1 MIPSVRQISSQRGV
15 GLVELMVAMV
25 IGLFTTLVVMQVFS
39 VFEGNKRTTTSG
51 ADAQTNGTIAL
62 YNIKRQIAMAGFGLP
77 TFSTKNPPLLCSDP
91 NMATGGVNLF
101 PVAIVDGGSAAGA
114 SDTVSIRIGSSGNGG
129 VPFLADESA
138 TGTTILVKNTM
149 ACQANDMAIVSTGP
163 SCSFVRVTA
172 IPDATHVTFASNVV
186 ASKASTSIACLGN
199 WTELSYLVSNGQL
212 RLRTTVN
219 GANTNAQNV
228 EGIVNIQAQYGV
240 SNSATSNDVAQWVD
254 ATDIWAEPL
263 PGTASAVI
271 ARRNRIKAI
280 RVAIVARSGLFEQSN
295 VTDACSSLNSANPT
309 GLCAWEGTAA
319 SPAPAID
326 LSNDANWQR
335 YRYRVYET
343 IIPLR
348 NIIWTKGTMTP

>member
-1 MIPSVRQISSQRGV
+1 MIPSVRQISRQRGV

-62 YNIKRQIAMAGFGLP
+62 YNIKRQVAMAGFGLP
-77 TFSTKNPPLLCSDP
+77 TFSTKNPPLLCSDA

-101 PVAIVDGGSAAGA
+101 PVAIVDGGNAAGA
-114 SDTVSIRIGSSGNGG
+114 TDTVSIRIGSSGNGG
-129 VPFLADESA
+129 VPFLADENA
-138 TGTTILVKNTM
+138 TGTTILVKNAM
-149 ACQANDMAIVSTGP
+149 ACQANDMAIISTG
-163 SCSFVRVTA
+163 STCSFVRVTA

-199 WTELSYLVSNGQL
+199 WTEFSYLVSNGQL

-254 ATDIWAEPL
+254 ATDIWAAP
-263 PGTASAVI
+263 TI
-271 ARRNRIKAI
+271 ATRNRIKAI

-295 VTDACSSLNSANPT
+295 VTETCSSLNSANPT

-319 SPAPAID
+319 SPAPAVD